1 VTAAMKVQDRVAVIS
16 MFIVSL
22 VCIFFGT
29 KGIVSGEVIRL
40 HRGSASIVSF
50 DLEPITF
57 CMNVGAL
64 FFMASILASGC
75 IKVFFKGEN
84 SKQSGD

>member
-1 VTAAMKVQDRVAVIS
+1 

-64 FFMASILASGC
+64 FFMASILAGGC
-75 IKVFFKGEN
+75 IKVFSRAKIAN
-84 SKQSGD
+84 SLAIDSLNSIQFSSTVK